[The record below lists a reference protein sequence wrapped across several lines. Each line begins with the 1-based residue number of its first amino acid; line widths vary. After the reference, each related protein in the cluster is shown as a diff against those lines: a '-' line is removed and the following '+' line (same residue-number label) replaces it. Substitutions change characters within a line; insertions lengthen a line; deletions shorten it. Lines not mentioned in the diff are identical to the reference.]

1 MLKDKNSSAIAAV
14 KKIGPARDFYEHTLG
29 LEIAGDHAEDGVVVY
44 RTGKTQLT
52 VYESEFAGTNKANA
66 VTWAVGGEFDAIIA
80 DLRNKGVAF
89 EEYDIE
95 GVENDGG
102 VHRAGGMK
110 LVWFKDPDGNILHI
124 LSA

>member
-1 MLKDKNSSAIAAV
+1 MLKDKNSSAIVAV
-14 KKIGPARDFYEHTLG
+14 KAIGPARDFYEHTLG
-29 LEIAGDHAEDGVVVY
+29 LEVAEDHAENGVVTY
-44 RTGKTQLT
+44 RTGETQLT
-52 VYESEFAGTNKANA
+52 VYESEFAGTNQANA
-66 VTWAVGGEFDAIIA
+66 VTWAAGEDFDAIIA
-80 DLRNKGVAF
+80 DLRNKGVVF
-89 EEYDIE
+89 EQYDME